1 MFEVVSLYVFIF
13 LGFSAKKQNDGRRWL
28 PIAYLQS
35 LISTGKLPLRM
46 SGKTF
51 LEKQIDKLSFGISLF
66 YSPEMSIRTPSG
78 DGLTL

>member
-1 MFEVVSLYVFIF
+1 MFEVVYLYVFIF

-51 LEKQIDKLSFGISLF
+51 LEKQIDKLSFRISLV